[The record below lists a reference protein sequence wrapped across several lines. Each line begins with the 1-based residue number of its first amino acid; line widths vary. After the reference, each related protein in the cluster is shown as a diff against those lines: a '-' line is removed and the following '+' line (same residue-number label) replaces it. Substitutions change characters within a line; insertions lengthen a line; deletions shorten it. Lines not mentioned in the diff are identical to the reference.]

1 MTITLKVLTYIAKVA
16 GLVASLNAIPFVSP
30 STGVIIFFVASV
42 LKDTIN
48 RVGDFLDDGK
58 ENSSFTY

>member
-1 MTITLKVLTYIAKVA
+1 MTTTLKILTYVAKVA
-16 GLVASLNAIPFVSP
+16 GLVASLNAIPFISP
-30 STGVIIFFVASV
+30 STGVIVFFIASV

-48 RVGDFLDDGK
+48 RIGDFLDDGK

>member
-1 MTITLKVLTYIAKVA
+1 MTTTLKILTYVAKVA

-30 STGVIIFFVASV
+30 STGVIIFFIASV

-48 RVGDFLDDGK
+48 RIGDFLDDGK

>member
-16 GLVASLNAIPFVSP
+16 GLVASLNVIPFVSP
-30 STGVIIFFVASV
+30 ATGVIIFFIASV
-42 LKDTIN
+42 VKDTVN